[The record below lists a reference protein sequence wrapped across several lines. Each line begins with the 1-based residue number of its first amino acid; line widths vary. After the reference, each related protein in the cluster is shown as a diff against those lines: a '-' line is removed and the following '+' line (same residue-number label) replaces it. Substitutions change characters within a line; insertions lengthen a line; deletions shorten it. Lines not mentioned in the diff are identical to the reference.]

1 MATANVSV
9 PSSPVVVFAP
19 SGNDTTA
26 VLLNTGTSTL
36 YLGQSTVT
44 AASGFPLL
52 AGQSV
57 PVNYNAKL
65 YAVAGADVVKSPTT
79 TTTAT
84 SIVGAT
90 SLTVAAGTSFTT
102 NMVVSIIDG
111 NSSEVVTCTAPGGS
125 TTLTI
130 SAAAFAHGSGVTV
143 GQFNNHSGGSIQV
156 SM

>member
-26 VLLNTGTSTL
+26 VLLNTGSTTL
-36 YLGQSTVT
+36 FLGQSGVT
-44 AASGFPLL
+44 AATGFPLL
-52 AGQSV
+52 AGQSIS
-57 PVNYNAKL
+57 VNYNAKL
-65 YAVAGADVVKSPTT
+65 YAVAGVDTVTSPST

-84 SIVGAT
+84 ATVGAT
-90 SLTVAAGTSFTT
+90 SLTVASGTSFTT

-111 NSSEVVTCTAPGGS
+111 NNTELVTCTAPGGA
-125 TTLTI
+125 TTLTV
-130 SAAAFAHGSGVTV
+130 SATAFGHASGVTV
-143 GQFNNHSGGSIQV
+143 AQFSKHTGGSIQV